1 MDRTVFK
8 PLLLAASLLACMPT
22 AQAAS
27 TLVYCSE
34 ASPAGF
40 DPSQYTSGT
49 DFDASAETVFNRL
62 TQFKRGGTEVE
73 PGLATRW
80 EVSKDGLAYT
90 FHLRDGV
97 KFHSTEYF
105 TPTRDF
111 NADDV
116 LFTFQRLL
124 DANHP
129 FRQAYPSE
137 SPYFTD
143 MGLNTTIKS
152 VEKLDEHSVRFNLNN
167 VDAAFVQNLAMSF
180 ASVQS
185 AEYAAQLLKDG
196 KTADINQKPI
206 GTGPFVFK
214 RYQKDSQIRY
224 VANKDYWKPEDVKL
238 DSLVFAIT
246 PDAAS
251 RLQKLKAGE
260 CQVSGYPRPSDIEV
274 MKQDPNLRVL
284 QQAGFNLGFLA
295 YNVTHPPL
303 DQLKVRQALDMA
315 IDKPA
320 IIQAVYQSAGQ
331 LAQNALPPAQ
341 WSYDPSIK
349 DAPHDPAKARALL
362 KEAGVAPGTTIN
374 LWAMTVQRAS
384 NPNARMSA
392 QMIQQDWAKVGITA
406 NIVSYEWGEYIKR
419 AKNGEHDVMIYG
431 WTGDNG
437 DPDNWLGVL
446 YSCAA
451 VKGSNYAKWCNPQY
465 DQLVQ
470 KAKLSSDRDQRIK
483 WYQQAQKILKDQ
495 VPITPIA
502 NSTVFQPLRKEVH
515 DFKISPFGLTPFYGV
530 SLNK

>member
-22 AQAAS
+22 AQAES

-196 KTADINQKPI
+196 KAADINQKPI

-470 KAKLSSDRDQRIK
+470 KAKLSSDRDERLK

-502 NSTVFQPLRKEVH
+502 NSTVFQPLRKEVQ

>member
-1 MDRTVFK
+1 MERIAFK
-8 PLLLAASLLACMPT
+8 PLLIAASLLACMPM
-22 AQAAS
+22 AQAAT

-73 PGLATRW
+73 PGLATSW
-80 EVSKDGLAYT
+80 DVSKDGLTYT

-97 KFHSTEYF
+97 KFHTTDYF
-105 TPTRDF
+105 IPTRNF

-116 LFTFQRLL
+116 LFTFNRLL
-124 DANHP
+124 DADSP
-129 FRQAYPSE
+129 FRKAYPSE

-152 VEKLDEHSVRFNLNN
+152 VEKLDEHTVRFNLNT
-167 VDAAFVQNLAMSF
+167 VDASFVQNLAMSF

-185 AEYAAQLLKDG
+185 AEYAAQLLKQG
-196 KTADINQKPI
+196 KAEQINQQPV

-224 VANKDYWKPEDVKL
+224 VANKQYWKPEDVKL
-238 DSLVFAIT
+238 DNLIFAIT
-246 PDAAS
+246 PDAAA

-260 CQVSGYPRPSDIEV
+260 CQVSGYPRPADIEM

-303 DQLKVRQALDMA
+303 DQLKVRQALDTA
-315 IDKPA
+315 IDRPA
-320 IIQAVYQSAGQ
+320 IIKAVYQGAGQ

-341 WSYDPSIK
+341 WSYDPTIH
-349 DAPHDPAKARALL
+349 DAPYDPTKARLLL

-392 QMIQQDWAKVGITA
+392 QMIQQDWAKVGIKA

-419 AKNGEHDVMIYG
+419 AKNGEHDAMIYG

-451 VKGSNYAKWCNPQY
+451 VKGSNYAKWCNPAY
-465 DQLVQ
+465 DKLVQ
-470 KAKLSSDRDQRIK
+470 QAKVSSDREQRIK
-483 WYQQAQKILKDQ
+483 WYQQAQKILKEQ

-502 NSTVFQPLRKEVH
+502 NSTVFQPMRKQVQ

-530 SLNK
+530 GLDK

>member
-1 MDRTVFK
+1 MEKNVFK
-8 PLLLAASLLACMPT
+8 PLLLTAALLACAPL
-22 AQAAS
+22 AQAAG

-73 PGLATRW
+73 PGLATKW
-80 EVSKDGLAYT
+80 DVSSDGLVYT
-90 FHLRDGV
+90 FHLRPAV
-97 KFHSTEYF
+97 KFHTTDYF
-105 TPTRDF
+105 TPSRDL

-129 FRQAYPSE
+129 FRKAYPSE

-143 MGLNTTIKS
+143 MGMNTTIKS
-152 VEKLDEHSVRFNLNN
+152 VEKIDDQTVKFNLNN

-185 AEYAAQLLKDG
+185 AEYADQLLKQG
-196 KTADINQKPI
+196 KAEDINQKPI

-214 RYQKDSQIRY
+214 RYQKDAQIRY
-224 VANKDYWKPEDVKL
+224 DGNTAYWKPEDVKL
-238 DSLVFAIT
+238 DHLIFSISG
-246 PDAAS
+246 DAAV
-251 RLQKLKAGE
+251 RMQKLKAGE
-260 CQVSGYPRPSDIEV
+260 CQVSGYPRPQDIEE
-274 MKQDPNLRVL
+274 MQKDPNLKVIS
-284 QQAGFNLGFLA
+284 QPGFNLGFLA

-320 IIQAVYQSAGQ
+320 IIKAVYQSAGQ
-331 LAQNALPPAQ
+331 LAQNAIPPGQ

-349 DAPHDPAKARALL
+349 DAPHDPVKARQLL
-362 KEAGVAPGTTIN
+362 KEAGIAPGTQIN

-392 QMIQQDWAKVGITA
+392 QMIQADWAKVGIKA
-406 NIVSYEWGEYIKR
+406 NIVSYE
-419 AKNGEHDVMIYG
+419 
-431 WTGDNG
+431 
-437 DPDNWLGVL
+437 
-446 YSCAA
+446 
-451 VKGSNYAKWCNPQY
+451 
-465 DQLVQ
+465 
-470 KAKLSSDRDQRIK
+470 
-483 WYQQAQKILKDQ
+483 
-495 VPITPIA
+495 
-502 NSTVFQPLRKEVH
+502 
-515 DFKISPFGLTPFYGV
+515 
-530 SLNK
+530 

>member
-1 MDRTVFK
+1 MERIALK
-8 PLLLAASLLACMPT
+8 PLLLAAGLLAFMPL

-73 PGLATRW
+73 PGLATSW
-80 EVSKDGLAYT
+80 DVSKDGLTYT

-97 KFHSTEYF
+97 KFHTTDYF

-124 DANHP
+124 DPENA
-129 FRQAYPSE
+129 FRKAYPSE

-143 MGLNTTIKS
+143 MGLNTTIKN
-152 VEKLDEHSVRFNLNN
+152 VDKLDEHTVRFNLNN
-167 VDAAFVQNLAMSF
+167 VDASFVQNLAMSF

-185 AEYAAQLLKDG
+185 AEYAAQLLKQG
-196 KTADINQKPI
+196 KAEEINQKPV
-206 GTGPFVFK
+206 GTGPFIFK

-224 VANKDYWKPEDVKL
+224 VANKQYWKPEDVKL
-238 DSLVFAIT
+238 DNLVFAIT

-260 CQVSGYPRPSDIEV
+260 CQVSGYPRPADIEV

-320 IIQAVYQSAGQ
+320 IIKAVYQSAGQ
-331 LAQNALPPAQ
+331 LAQNALPPRSEEHTSELQ
-341 WSYDPSIK
+341 SRL
-349 DAPHDPAKARALL
+349 HLVCRLL
-362 KEAGVAPGTTIN
+362 LEKKKHKQQQKKKKQKTKN
-374 LWAMTVQRAS
+374 NRNCFTVR
-384 NPNARMSA
+384 
-392 QMIQQDWAKVGITA
+392 
-406 NIVSYEWGEYIKR
+406 
-419 AKNGEHDVMIYG
+419 
-431 WTGDNG
+431 
-437 DPDNWLGVL
+437 
-446 YSCAA
+446 
-451 VKGSNYAKWCNPQY
+451 
-465 DQLVQ
+465 
-470 KAKLSSDRDQRIK
+470 
-483 WYQQAQKILKDQ
+483 
-495 VPITPIA
+495 
-502 NSTVFQPLRKEVH
+502 
-515 DFKISPFGLTPFYGV
+515 
-530 SLNK
+530 

>member
-1 MDRTVFK
+1 MDRITFK
-8 PLLLAASLLACMPT
+8 PLLLAAGLLAFMPM
-22 AQAAS
+22 AQATS

-73 PGLATRW
+73 PGLATSW

-97 KFHSTEYF
+97 KFHTTDFF
-105 TPTRDF
+105 TPSRDF

-116 LFTFQRLL
+116 LFTFNRLL
-124 DANHP
+124 DAQSP
-129 FRQAYPSE
+129 FRKAYPSE

-152 VEKLDEHSVRFNLNN
+152 VDKLDEHTVRFSLNN
-167 VDAAFVQNLAMSF
+167 VDASFVQNLAMSF

-185 AEYAAQLLKDG
+185 AEYAAQLLKEG
-196 KTADINQKPI
+196 RAEEINQKPV

-224 VANKDYWKPEDVKL
+224 VANKQYWKPEDVKL
-238 DSLVFAIT
+238 DNLVFAIT

-260 CQVSGYPRPSDIEV
+260 CQVSGYPRPADIEV

-320 IIQAVYQSAGQ
+320 IIKAVYQSAGQ

-341 WSYDPSIK
+341 WSYDPTIK
-349 DAPHDPAKARALL
+349 DAPFDPTKARALL

-374 LWAMTVQRAS
+374 LWAMTAQRAS

-392 QMIQQDWAKVGITA
+392 QMIQQDWAKIGINA

-419 AKNGEHDVMIYG
+419 AKNGEHDAMIYG

-451 VKGSNYAKWCNPQY
+451 VKGSNYAKWCNPAY
-465 DQLVQ
+465 DKLVQ
-470 KAKLSSDRDQRIK
+470 QAKVSSDREQRIK
-483 WYQQAQKILKDQ
+483 WYQQAQKIPKEQ

-502 NSTVFQPLRKEVH
+502 NSTVFQPLRKEVQ

-530 SLNK
+530 SLDK

>member
-1 MDRTVFK
+1 
-8 PLLLAASLLACMPT
+8 
-22 AQAAS
+22 
-27 TLVYCSE
+27 
-34 ASPAGF
+34 
-40 DPSQYTSGT
+40 
-49 DFDASAETVFNRL
+49 
-62 TQFKRGGTEVE
+62 EVE
-73 PGLATRW
+73 PGLSTSW
-80 EVSKDGLAYT
+80 DISKDGLAYT

-97 KFHSTEYF
+97 KFHTTDFF

-116 LFTFQRLL
+116 LFTFNRLL
-124 DANHP
+124 DAESP
-129 FRQAYPSE
+129 FRKAYPSE

-152 VEKLDEHSVRFNLNN
+152 VEKLDDHTVRFNLNN
-167 VDAAFVQNLAMSF
+167 VDASFVQNLAMSF
-180 ASVQS
+180 ASIQS
-185 AEYAAQLLKDG
+185 AEYAAQLLKQG
-196 KTADINQKPI
+196 KAEDINQKPV

-224 VANKDYWKPEDVKL
+224 VANKQYWKPEDVKL
-238 DSLVFAIT
+238 DNLVFAIT

-260 CQVSGYPRPSDIEV
+260 CQVSGYPRPQDIEV
-274 MKQDPNLRVL
+274 IKQDPNLRVQ

-320 IIQAVYQSAGQ
+320 IIKAVYQGAE
-331 LAQNALPPAQ
+331 
-341 WSYDPSIK
+341 
-349 DAPHDPAKARALL
+349 L
-362 KEAGVAPGTTIN
+362 KEAGIAPGTTIN

-392 QMIQQDWAKVGITA
+392 QMIQQDWAKVGIKA

-419 AKNGEHDVMIYG
+419 AKNGEHDAMIYG

-451 VKGSNYAKWCNPQY
+451 VKGSNYAKWCNPAY
-465 DQLVQ
+465 DKLVQ
-470 KAKLSSDRDQRIK
+470 QAKVSNDREQRIK
-483 WYQQAQKILKDQ
+483 WYQQAQKILKEQ

-502 NSTVFQPLRKEVH
+502 NSTVFQPLRKEVQ

-530 SLNK
+530 SLEK